1 MFVSDQPLIGE
12 LAGWLETPA
21 GQYVQ
26 NWEQK
31 KTNGMVANAF
41 GYHAVQVGLPHWDL
55 LAANRIPHKI
65 LAGSCFEGLALPP
78 DRSLLLAEPEQLP
91 LESQSVDLLIL
102 PHVLEC
108 SNNPHQ
114 VLREAERV
122 LVPEGRLVISGFNPL
137 SLWGLQA
144 RVPGV
149 EPLAPVPAHMQVS
162 LPRLKD
168 WFKLLSL
175 EIDRGHFGCYAA
187 PCATQRWLQRWSFM
201 EAAGDRWWPVCGA
214 VYVVAAVKRVAA
226 VRLVGP
232 AWKNKKKRR
241 MRRAAV
247 VASQPRQADVSR
259 QQQGS

>member
-12 LAGWLETPA
+12 LAGWLQTPA

-31 KTNGMVANAF
+31 KANGMVANAF
-41 GYHAVQVGLPHWDL
+41 GYHAVQVGLAHWDL
-55 LAANRIPHKI
+55 LEANRIPHKI
-65 LAGSCFEGLALPP
+65 HTGYGTPLRVPEPG
-78 DRSLLLAEPEQLP
+78 RSIVLAEPEQLP
-91 LESQSVDLLIL
+91 FDSQSIDLLIL

-144 RVPGV
+144 RLPGLDPLVPI
-149 EPLAPVPAHMQVS
+149 PAHMQVS

-187 PCATQRWLQRWSFM
+187 PCDTERWLQRWSFL
-201 EAAGDRWWPVCGA
+201 ESAGDRWWPVCGA

-226 VRLVGP
+226 MRLVGP
-232 AWKNKKKRR
+232 EWKTRTKRR
-241 MRRAAV
+241 VRRAAV
-247 VASQPRQADVSR
+247 VASQQRPSQATK
-259 QQQGS
+259 Q